1 MDYIPLYVWRVS
13 DVERLCARL
22 LLCVSYNREES
33 QQQQQQAEVLR
44 YNLEKGNVVPQIKHN
59 PWSLKCH
66 QQHLQ
71 RMKENS
77 KHRNQYSI
85 LSLACY

>member
-1 MDYIPLYVWRVS
+1 MSLLMFPL
-13 DVERLCARL
+13 C
-22 LLCVSYNREES
+22 SYNRDEV
-33 QQQQQQAEVLR
+33 QQQAEVLY
-44 YNLEKGNVVPQIKHN
+44 YNLEKGNMVPQIKHN

-85 LSLACY
+85 LSSLGKWQSPDFSFYSRVHI